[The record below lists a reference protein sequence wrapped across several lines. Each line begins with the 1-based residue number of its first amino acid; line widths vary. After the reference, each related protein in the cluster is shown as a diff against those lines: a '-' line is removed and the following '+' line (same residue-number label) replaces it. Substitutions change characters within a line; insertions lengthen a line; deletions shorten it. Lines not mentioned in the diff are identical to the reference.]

1 MIQALASGSTGNA
14 YMLGDIL
21 IEAGIPYD
29 RIIKKNGYKRPKACI
44 ITHSHSDHAGYIK
57 DIVKVATPIYASAG
71 TLNELDPVNNIRRAY
86 AVHHGEQYQ
95 IRDWIVTPYNS
106 DHCFGALYYV
116 FQKGNEKILFSTD
129 NAWINEYHEG
139 LTEIYIEANYS
150 EELLKQE
157 EHLEDGKRVE
167 SVRAHMSIEDCIRWL
182 KRQDLDQVRRIV
194 LLHLS
199 ERNSDLEDYINR
211 IQRATGISTYGCFN
225 N

>member
-1 MIQALASGSTGNA
+1 MIKALASGSTGNA

-29 RIIKKNGYKRPKACI
+29 RIIKLNGYRRPKACI
-44 ITHSHSDHAGYIK
+44 ITHNHKDHAGYIK
-57 DIVKVATPIYASAG
+57 DIARMATPIYASAG
-71 TLNELDPVNNIRRAY
+71 TLNELDPDNKIRRAY

-95 IRDWIVTPYNS
+95 ILDWIVTPYHS

-129 NAWINEYHEG
+129 NAWINEDHEG

-150 EELLKQE
+150 EEELKKV
-157 EHLEDGKRVE
+157 EHLEDSKRVE
-167 SVRAHMSIEDCIRWL
+167 SIRAHMAIEHCVEWL
-182 KRQDLDQVRRIV
+182 KRQDLSKVRRIV

-199 ERNSDLEDYINR
+199 EQNSDLQDYIKR
-211 IQRATGISTYGCFN
+211 IQRATGIPTYGCLN